1 MNNEIRLENGL
12 KPKHQQ
18 EIEAI
23 IKQQKNVESVWL
35 FGSRA
40 MGTYK
45 DSSDIDLVVKGS
57 EITLSD
63 LENILTKL
71 ELTTIPY
78 KVDILI
84 KHKINNPALLK
95 HIEKFGIRWI

>member
-57 EITLSD
+57 ELTLSD
-63 LENILTKL
+63 LEKILTKL

-84 KHKINNPALLK
+84 KHKINNPELLE

>member
-1 MNNEIRLENGL
+1 MNNETRLENGL

-57 EITLSD
+57 ELTLSD
-63 LENILTKL
+63 LEKILTKL

-84 KHKINNPALLK
+84 KHKINNPELLE